1 MKQHLEATLLHTAA
15 PRGDSTAPCPMPALP
30 GHRQA
35 HSPCLEVSHSPF
47 KSNHHL
53 REGFCEGKKNSI
65 ITMVIPVTASEIN
78 LSKSSRNTC
87 KKHKPVEL
95 QSLWE
100 QGFTKEDYKFPSG
113 LNNACCSE
121 FFSFL
126 IPCRANFL
134 PWVVS
139 PPEKLP
145 YKSKNQDLIPSTL
158 MFWFSDCRV
167 IRTSFLSLLQGGR
180 ETEPKPSYLHEP
192 FAKCSNSWVKGRLHP
207 VKLLTDEEKVHNYF
221 AILRKYLSTYD
232 FIWKNPPNYEGFFFF
247 KK

>member
-1 MKQHLEATLLHTAA
+1 MSNWVLPAISSRNKPLLVLKKKKEKASLGSNSSFKPHC
-15 PRGDSTAPCPMPALP
+15 STQPVLLLQPQGGIALLLAPCLPCRTQASPQTLPA
-30 GHRQA
+30 GVSY
-35 HSPCLEVSHSPF
+35 SPL

-53 REGFCEGKKNSI
+53 KDGFCEGKKKSI

-95 QSLWE
+95 QSFWE

-113 LNNACCSE
+113 LNNARCSQ
-121 FFSFL
+121 FFPFL
-126 IPCRANFL
+126 IPCRATFL
-134 PWVVS
+134 PWAVN

-167 IRTSFLSLLQGGR
+167 IRTRFLSLLQRGR
-180 ETEPKPSYLHEP
+180 ETEPKPSHLYEL
-192 FAKCSNSWVKGRLHP
+192 FAKCSSSQVKCRLHP
-207 VKLLTDEEKVHNYF
+207 VKS
-221 AILRKYLSTYD
+221 LSMC
-232 FIWKNPPNYEGFFFF
+232 
-247 KK
+247 